1 MTPRLLLPL
10 LVALLGA
17 FSASGQGLVVSGYV
31 RDREGQPILGA
42 RIQRLGDSTRRVG
55 SGLEGEFRL
64 EGLGCGDTL
73 LISHSLYQPQRLLLA
88 RQLRLD
94 SLVVQLRERAVA
106 LAEVEILA
114 RAPIAHRFAGERMTE
129 LDVYLNPLA
138 QADPLKA
145 VTALASSTAATEQ
158 ANPEFR
164 GSPASYSLVT
174 LNKVPIES
182 PVRYSGLSNQGFFS
196 LFHPALLDQQWV
208 YASNPPITAGKALSG
223 LVDVRLRDRL
233 EASSTAL
240 SLGMAGVALVHSARL
255 GSERSFVQLYGNA
268 QRSDLLTGL
277 MPESYP
283 ELRRFSALDLGM
295 NLRLQLSPR
304 LALAMGCWTPSAG
317 RRGR

>member
-1 MTPRLLLPL
+1 MSIRLLRLFL
-10 LVALLGA
+10 GALCGLLLGT
-17 FSASGQGLVVSGYV
+17 FSASGQGLVVSGYI

-42 RIQRLGDSTRRVG
+42 RIQRLGDSTRRVT

-64 EGLGCGDTL
+64 EGLGRGDTL
-73 LISHSLYQPQRLLLA
+73 LVSHNQPTRLPLA
-88 RQLRLD
+88 RQPRLD

-164 GSPASYSLVT
+164 GSPAAYSLVT
-174 LNKVPIES
+174 INKVPIES

-208 YASNPPITAGKALSG
+208 YASASRPAAPPSRWGWPG
-223 LVDVRLRDRL
+223 
-233 EASSTAL
+233 
-240 SLGMAGVALVHSARL
+240 
-255 GSERSFVQLYGNA
+255 
-268 QRSDLLTGL
+268 
-277 MPESYP
+277 
-283 ELRRFSALDLGM
+283 
-295 NLRLQLSPR
+295 
-304 LALAMGCWTPSAG
+304 
-317 RRGR
+317 

>member
-114 RAPIAHRFAGERMTE
+114 RAPIAHRFAG
-129 LDVYLNPLA
+129 
-138 QADPLKA
+138 
-145 VTALASSTAATEQ
+145 
-158 ANPEFR
+158 
-164 GSPASYSLVT
+164 
-174 LNKVPIES
+174 
-182 PVRYSGLSNQGFFS
+182 
-196 LFHPALLDQQWV
+196 
-208 YASNPPITAGKALSG
+208 
-223 LVDVRLRDRL
+223 
-233 EASSTAL
+233 
-240 SLGMAGVALVHSARL
+240 
-255 GSERSFVQLYGNA
+255 
-268 QRSDLLTGL
+268 
-277 MPESYP
+277 
-283 ELRRFSALDLGM
+283 
-295 NLRLQLSPR
+295 
-304 LALAMGCWTPSAG
+304 
-317 RRGR
+317 